1 MNLLDKQ
8 KQYFLNEPWF
18 KPESKIL
25 LAVSGGEDSM
35 VLFDLCLD
43 LKLNFAVAHFC
54 YGLRPEENK
63 IEVQLIQNICAMNK
77 IPAFIQNISEQDLE
91 DLQAGGVQEK
101 ARTLR
106 YNWFKTLK
114 NEYQFDY
121 LFTAH
126 HANDQAETI
135 LFNLSRGTGLKGL
148 GGIKQVNGWHIR
160 PLLQASKNEISAYA
174 AQQNI
179 QFCEDSSNA
188 KSDYSRNKIRHEVL
202 KPLQKAFPHAIA
214 NICQTAKILQET
226 QDLLET
232 LVEDFILNHCTKN
245 RDTLIIP
252 TQVLLQFKQAK
263 NLLYAILSPWEF
275 NLVQTE
281 NILTAIANKHEMA
294 TIASPDWQV
303 IYSRDS
309 LYVLPQIEFTSSI
322 EVTALNQ
329 SYHFNHQIIC
339 FQVEPKTDELNL
351 KDGAI
356 YLDADKIKLPMLLRL
371 AAPGD
376 KFKPFRS
383 KGTKLVSDSI
393 NQMKLNPID
402 KREVFV
408 LYHSNEII
416 ALLPLFP
423 SQNFAVSKATQN
435 ILKITYKKS

>member
-1 MNLLDKQ
+1 MNLLDKLNH
-8 KQYFLNEPWF
+8 YFLEDPWF

-25 LAVSGGEDSM
+25 LAVSGGQDSM
-35 VLFDLCLD
+35 VLFEVCLH
-43 LKLNFAVAHFC
+43 LKLNFSVAHYC

-63 IEVQLIQNICAMNK
+63 TEVQFIEKTCQINNI
-77 IPAFIQNISEQDLE
+77 PLFIQHVSQKDLE
-91 DLQAGGVQEK
+91 DLHAGGIQEK

-148 GGIKQVNGWHIR
+148 GGIKLVNGWHIR
-160 PLLQASKNEISAYA
+160 PLLQASKGELSTYA
-174 AQQNI
+174 EQHNI

-188 KSDYSRNKIRHEVL
+188 KLEYSRNKIRHEVL
-202 KPLQKAFPHAIA
+202 KPLQNAFPNAVA
-214 NICQTAKILQET
+214 NISQTAKILQET
-226 QDLLET
+226 QALLDAF
-232 LVEDFILNHCTKN
+232 VDDFISTLCKK
-245 RDTLIIP
+245 DQEALIIP
-252 TQVLLQFKQAK
+252 AEALLNFNEAK
-263 NLLYAILSPWEF
+263 GLLFAILNRFNF

-294 TIASPDWQV
+294 AIASSEWEV
-303 IYSRDS
+303 IYSRNS
-309 LYVLPQIEFTSSI
+309 LYVLPQIEFTSSMDI
-322 EVTALNQ
+322 TTLNQ
-329 SYHFNHQIIC
+329 NYHFNQQIIC
-339 FQVEPKTDELNL
+339 FQVEPKTEVTNL

-356 YLDADKIKLPMLLRL
+356 YLDADKIKLPIQLRL

-376 KFKPFRS
+376 KFKPFGS
-383 KGTKLVSDSI
+383 KGSKLVSDSI
-393 NQMKLNPID
+393 NQKKLSPIA

-408 LYHSNEII
+408 LTQSNEII

>member
-1 MNLLDKQ
+1 MNLLDKLNH
-8 KQYFLNEPWF
+8 YFLEEPWF
-18 KPESKIL
+18 KLESKIL

-35 VLFDLCLD
+35 VLFDVCLR
-43 LKLNFAVAHFC
+43 LKLKFSVAHFC

-63 IEVQLIQNICAMNK
+63 TEVQFIEKTCQKNNI
-77 IPAFIQNISEQDLE
+77 PLFIQHISQEDLE

-114 NEYQFDY
+114 DEFHFDY

-160 PLLQASKNEISAYA
+160 PLLQTSKNEISTFA

-202 KPLQKAFPHAIA
+202 KPLQTAFPHAIA
-214 NICQTAKILQET
+214 NIRQTAKILQET
-226 QDLLET
+226 QDLLEV
-232 LVEDFILNHCTKN
+232 LVEDFILNNCTKD

-252 TQVLLQFKQAK
+252 TQVLLKFKQAK
-263 NLLYAILSPWEF
+263 NLLYAILSPREF

-281 NILTAIANKHEMA
+281 NIFTAIANKHEMA
-294 TIASPDWQV
+294 TIESPDWQV

-309 LYVLPQIEFTSSI
+309 LYVLPQIEFKSSI
-322 EVTALNQ
+322 EVTELNQ

-339 FQVEPKTDELNL
+339 FQVEPKTAVINL

-356 YLDADKIKLPMLLRL
+356 YLDADKIKLPLQLRL
-371 AAPGD
+371 ALPGD
-376 KFKPFRS
+376 KFKPFGS
-383 KGTKLVSDSI
+383 KGSKLVSDSI
-393 NQMKLNPID
+393 NQKKLSPIA

-408 LYHSNEII
+408 LTQSNEII
-416 ALLPLFP
+416 SLLPLFP
-423 SQNFAVSKATQN
+423 SQHFAVSKATQN